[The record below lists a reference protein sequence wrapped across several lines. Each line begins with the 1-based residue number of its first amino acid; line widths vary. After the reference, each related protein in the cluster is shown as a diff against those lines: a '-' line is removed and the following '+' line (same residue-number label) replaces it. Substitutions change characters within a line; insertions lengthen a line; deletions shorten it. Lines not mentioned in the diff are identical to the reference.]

1 MKRSKLNE
9 ILKQSIEFIQTNNF
23 FLPPFAYWT
32 LEDWIKLA
40 KDAREIVEC
49 QLGWDITDFSSDN
62 FEKYGLVLFTL
73 RNGRPKKINSFTSKN
88 YAEKVMVV
96 KVDQVTPLH
105 FHWTKMEDIINRGGG
120 HLMIQIHDS
129 DEMDQP
135 TDNTSVV
142 SIDGIQRKVA
152 PNDIVELTPG
162 ESITLPPHLYHKF
175 WGAHNTVLVGEISIV
190 NDDHTDNHFYQPV
203 DRFPNILEDEPP
215 MHLLVSDYTRF
226 LPELLKGK
234 G

>member
-1 MKRSKLNE
+1 MKRSELNE
-9 ILKQSIEFIQTNNF
+9 ILKQSIEFIQISSF

-32 LEDWIKLA
+32 LEDWIKPGRDA
-40 KDAREIVEC
+40 KEIVEC

-73 RNGRPKKINSFTSKN
+73 RNGWPKKNNSVTSKN

-96 KVDQVTPLH
+96 KVNQVTPLH

-120 HLMIQIHDS
+120 HLMIQILDS
-129 DEMDQP
+129 DEMDRP
-135 TDNTSVV
+135 TNKTSIV
-142 SIDGIQRKVA
+142 SIDGIQRKVE

-175 WGAHNTVLVGEISIV
+175 WGAISPVLVGEISMV
-190 NDDHTDNHFYQPV
+190 NDDYTDNHFYQPA
-203 DRFPNILEDEPP
+203 DRFPKTLEDEPP
-215 MHLLVSDYTRF
+215 LHLLVSDYTRF
-226 LPELLKGK
+226 LPELLKRK
-234 G
+234 